1 MLKLSSFPKVWL
13 WLKKAFFIA
22 LVSAFTLSVA
32 LILVDRWV
40 SWQTQDKIYY
50 EAESLP
56 DHDVAMVLGTSKY
69 IGKKLNDFYTNRIS
83 TAIQLFQDNKVTSY
97 LLSGDNAH
105 RSYNEPWT
113 MKRDLLK
120 AGVPE
125 DAIYLD
131 YAGFRTLDSVVRA
144 KEIFEADD
152 FIIITQA
159 FHCERALYIADYHDI
174 NAVCLA
180 VPGPEGTSGWFVR
193 LREVLARANALV
205 DLYIID
211 KQPKFLGPKVPIENI
226 EGPQKPSE
234 SISGATPTD
243 TDTDTDTE

>member
-13 WLKKAFFIA
+13 WLKKAFLIA
-22 LVSAFTLSVA
+22 FVSAFTLSVA

-50 EAESLP
+50 EVESLP

-69 IGKKLNDFYTNRIS
+69 IGKKLNNFYTNRIS
-83 TAIQLFQDNKVTSY
+83 TAIQLFQDNEVTSY

-105 RSYNEPWT
+105 CSYNEPWT

-120 AGVPE
+120 AGVPK

-234 SISGATPTD
+234 SISGATS
-243 TDTDTDTE
+243 TDTE

>member
-13 WLKKAFFIA
+13 WLKKAFLIA
-22 LVSAFTLSVA
+22 FVSAFTLSVA

-40 SWQTQDKIYY
+40 SWQTQDKIFY

-56 DHDVAMVLGTSKY
+56 NHDVAMVLGTSKY

-234 SISGATPTD
+234 SISGGTS

>member
-13 WLKKAFFIA
+13 WLKKALLIA
-22 LVSAFTLSVA
+22 FVSAFTLSVA

-234 SISGATPTD
+234 SISGGTSTD
-243 TDTDTDTE
+243 ADTE

>member
-13 WLKKAFFIA
+13 WLKKAVLIA
-22 LVSAFTLSVA
+22 FVSAFTLSVA

-56 DHDVAMVLGTSKY
+56 NHDVAMVLGTSKY

-234 SISGATPTD
+234 SISGATS
-243 TDTDTDTE
+243 TDTE

>member
-13 WLKKAFFIA
+13 WFKKSVLIAF
-22 LVSAFTLSVA
+22 VSAFTLSVA

-56 DHDVAMVLGTSKY
+56 NHDVAMVLGTSKY

-234 SISGATPTD
+234 SISGATS
-243 TDTDTDTE
+243 TDTE

>member
-13 WLKKAFFIA
+13 WLKKALLIA
-22 LVSAFTLSVA
+22 FVSAFTLSVA

-56 DHDVAMVLGTSKY
+56 NHDVAMVLGTSKY

-243 TDTDTDTE
+243 TE

>member
-13 WLKKAFFIA
+13 WLKKAFLIA
-22 LVSAFTLSVA
+22 FVSAFTLSVA

-56 DHDVAMVLGTSKY
+56 NHDVAMVLGTSKY

-243 TDTDTDTE
+243 TE

>member
-13 WLKKAFFIA
+13 WFKKAVLIA
-22 LVSAFTLSVA
+22 FVSAFTLSVA

-56 DHDVAMVLGTSKY
+56 NHDVAMVLGTSKY

-174 NAVCLA
+174 DAVCLA

-234 SISGATPTD
+234 SISGATSTD
-243 TDTDTDTE
+243 TDADTE